1 MLMLSSPPLVNRR
14 YLRALFSGQSAK
26 SEHYW
31 AEHRRRLRDLDTYL
45 LNHLKHRP
53 HLGYPGEDPLVK
65 RAEPSWPA
73 TICAELKAKPGR
85 PRSKAKACLRGKI
98 HDNLTRSR

>member
-1 MLMLSSPPLVNRR
+1 MLSSPPLVNRR

-53 HLGYPGEDPLVK
+53 HLVPSSSDPTNLAASTGEGRIAFAFLK
-65 RAEPSWPA
+65 RDRTPEKRED
-73 TICAELKAKPGR
+73 TLELFR
-85 PRSKAKACLRGKI
+85 EKI